1 MCDSSYTLRIY
12 FFWNMWNVVLTHAYL
27 PYRLLRKWAGFDI
40 TSSGEEMSSALAR
53 IQVCGCVWSHLCVKY
68 IWETWWWEQ
77 MRTCRWSGVLERL
90 TCLPWCVYL
99 TVISQESSTCYLHG
113 SYVDR
118 WKTLSPQSNIQLL
131 IQAAI
136 LNWKKFGITKHKDI
150 FNKTT
155 ILLFESGSSPAWL
168 ERGLWKTH

>member
-1 MCDSSYTLRIY
+1 MQCWNNKCVTGQYIKKKSY
-12 FFWNMWNVVLTHAYL
+12 FWNYVLSVVLIFHTGCFGCFLWY
-27 PYRLLRKWAGFDI
+27 YF
-40 TSSGEEMSSALAR
+40 
-53 IQVCGCVWSHLCVKY
+53 IQRGNGQCFGMDSCLWVCLNAFVCKIY

-77 MRTCRWSGVLERL
+77 MRPCRWSGGLEGL

-99 TVISQESSTCYLHG
+99 TVISQESCTCYLDG

-136 LNWKKFGITKHKDI
+136 LDWKKFGITKQRH
-150 FNKTT
+150 
-155 ILLFESGSSPAWL
+155 L
-168 ERGLWKTH
+168 

>member
-1 MCDSSYTLRIY
+1 MHLYIKNLLSEICETLSWPMLIFRTGCIGNEQALIL
-12 FFWNMWNVVLTHAYL
+12 FH
-27 PYRLLRKWAGFDI
+27 PERK
-40 TSSGEEMSSALAR
+40 MSSALAW
-53 IQVCGCVWSHLCVKY
+53 IQVSGCVWMHLCVKY

-77 MRTCRWSGVLERL
+77 MRPSRWSGGLEGL
-90 TCLPWCVYL
+90 TCLLWCVYL

-131 IQAAI
+131 IQAVM
-136 LNWKKFGITKHKDI
+136 LVWKKFGITKHKDI
-150 FNKTT
+150 FNKTA